1 MNDRTGRWGLAA
13 GAGLFTALAVAGC
26 SGEGGTS
33 SAPPEPSAPAT
44 VSPSQSPSP
53 SASPSVSA
61 SPTRSASPARSA
73 PRPGRTAAP
82 PRPTQG
88 GTAGRGHGSGTTI
101 EQNPKGYGTPVPR
114 TPPTPD
120 WTPAT
125 GFPTDAVE
133 VPMPTQLG

>member
-1 MNDRTGRWGLAA
+1 MSDGTGRWGLAA

-26 SGEGGTS
+26 PGEGATS
-33 SAPPEPSAPAT
+33 SAPPEPSAPA
-44 VSPSQSPSP
+44 
-53 SASPSVSA
+53 SA
-61 SPTRSASPARSA
+61 SASPARSA

-101 EQNPKGYGTPVPR
+101 EQNPEGSGSPVPR

-125 GFPTDAVE
+125 GLPTDAVE